1 MEKKVFVVSLG
12 CPKNLVDTEVMLGLL
27 GQLGY
32 RTCAEP
38 EEAELILVNTCG
50 FIQSAAAEAVDEIL
64 RLAAVKAANPELK
77 LVVTGCL
84 VQRYGQELIRE
95 LPEVDLFVGTENLLE
110 LPAQVS
116 ALFQGSSPSS
126 RTALGGGPRFLMHS
140 GLPRQVSTPPHRAY
154 LKITEGCS
162 NRCSYCVIPAIRGPL
177 RSRPLDD
184 VLAEAARL
192 DRAGVKE
199 LTLIGQDLTAYGL
212 DLADKDAGLPELLV
226 RLLAETS
233 IPWLRL
239 LYLYPHR
246 LDDRL
251 LRLLADNGRLTPY
264 LDIPLQHVSPKVLRA
279 MNRPAQ
285 TGGIEELFARIRG
298 LLPQA
303 AIRST
308 FIVGFPGEDEED
320 VRRLENF
327 LRRERLDHVGV
338 FAYSNEEGSAAAKLP
353 GRLGEREKNRRRD
366 RLLRLQAGISLAKNQ
381 ALIGRVV
388 PVLVEGVSA
397 ETELLLEGRMPTQ
410 APEIDGCVYIT
421 DGNCA
426 PGDLVRVRITEAHTY
441 DLVGEIVG

>member
-27 GQLGY
+27 GQMGY

-50 FIQSAAAEAVDEIL
+50 FIQSAAAEAVDEVL
-64 RLAAVKAANPELK
+64 RLAALKEQRPGLK
-77 LVVTGCL
+77 LVVAGCL
-84 VQRYGQELIRE
+84 VQRYGQDLIRE

-110 LPAQVS
+110 LPARV
-116 ALFQGSSPSS
+116 AVLFQGSSPSS
-126 RTALGGGPRFLMHS
+126 QTALGGPRFLMHS

-212 DLADKDAGLPELLV
+212 DLAARDAGLPELLA

-285 TGGIEELFARIRG
+285 AGGIEELFARIRE

-320 VRRLENF
+320 VRQLEDF

-338 FAYSNEEGSAAAKLP
+338 FAYSSEEGSAAAKLP

-366 RLLRLQAGISLAKNQ
+366 RLLRLQAEISLAKNQ
-381 ALIGRVV
+381 SLIGRVV

-397 ETELLLEGRMPTQ
+397 ETELLLEGRMPSQ

-426 PGDLVRVRITEAHTY
+426 TGDMVKVRITEAHTY
-441 DLVGEIVG
+441 DLAGEIVG

>member
-27 GQLGY
+27 GQMGY
-32 RTCAEP
+32 QTCAEP

-50 FIQSAAAEAVDEIL
+50 FIQSAAAEAVDEVL
-64 RLAAVKAANPELK
+64 RLAALKEQRPGLK
-77 LVVTGCL
+77 LVVAGCL
-84 VQRYGQELIRE
+84 VQRYGQDLIRE

-110 LPAQVS
+110 LPARV
-116 ALFQGSSPSS
+116 AVLFQGSSPSS
-126 RTALGGGPRFLMHS
+126 QTALGGPRFLMHS

-184 VLAEAARL
+184 VLAEATRL
-192 DRAGVKE
+192 DQAGVKE

-212 DLADKDAGLPELLV
+212 DLAERYAGLPELLV

-285 TGGIEELFARIRG
+285 AGGIEELFARIRE

-320 VRRLENF
+320 VRQLEDF

-338 FAYSNEEGSAAAKLP
+338 FAYSSEEGSAAAKLP

-366 RLLRLQAGISLAKNQ
+366 RLLRLQAEISLAKNQ

-397 ETELLLEGRMPTQ
+397 ETELLLEGRMPSQ

-426 PGDLVRVRITEAHTY
+426 TGDMVKVRITEAHTY
-441 DLVGEIVG
+441 DLAGEIVG

>member
-27 GQLGY
+27 GQMGY
-32 RTCAEP
+32 RTCAGP

-50 FIQSAAAEAVDEIL
+50 FIQSAAAEAVDEVL
-64 RLAAVKAANPELK
+64 RLAALKEQRPGLK
-77 LVVTGCL
+77 LVVAGCL
-84 VQRYGQELIRE
+84 VQRYGQDLIRE

-110 LPAQVS
+110 LPARV
-116 ALFQGSSPSS
+116 AVLFQGSSPSS
-126 RTALGGGPRFLMHS
+126 QTALGGPRFLMHS

-184 VLAEAARL
+184 VLAEATRL
-192 DRAGVKE
+192 DQAGVKE

-212 DLADKDAGLPELLV
+212 DLAERYAGLPELLV

-251 LRLLADNGRLTPY
+251 LRLLADNERLTPY

-285 TGGIEELFARIRG
+285 AGGIEELFARIRE

-320 VRRLENF
+320 VRQLEDF

-338 FAYSNEEGSAAAKLP
+338 FAYSSEEGSAAAKLP

-366 RLLRLQAGISLAKNQ
+366 RLLRLQAEISLAKNQ
-381 ALIGRVV
+381 SLIGRVV

-397 ETELLLEGRMPTQ
+397 ETELLLEGRMPSQ

-426 PGDLVRVRITEAHTY
+426 TGDMVKVRITEAHTY
-441 DLVGEIVG
+441 DLAGEIVG

>member
-27 GQLGY
+27 GQMGY
-32 RTCAEP
+32 QTCAEP

-50 FIQSAAAEAVDEIL
+50 FIQSAAAEAVDEVL
-64 RLAAVKAANPELK
+64 RLAALKEQRPGLK
-77 LVVTGCL
+77 LVVAGCL
-84 VQRYGQELIRE
+84 VQRYGQDLIRE

-110 LPAQVS
+110 LPARV
-116 ALFQGSSPSS
+116 AVLFQGSSPSS
-126 RTALGGGPRFLMHS
+126 QTALGGPRFLMHS

-212 DLADKDAGLPELLV
+212 DLAARDAGLPELLA

-285 TGGIEELFARIRG
+285 AGGIEELFARIRE

-320 VRRLENF
+320 VRQLEDF

-338 FAYSNEEGSAAAKLP
+338 FAYSSEEGSAAAKLP

-366 RLLRLQAGISLAKNQ
+366 RLLRLQAEISLAKNQ

-397 ETELLLEGRMPTQ
+397 ETELLLEGRMPSQ

-426 PGDLVRVRITEAHTY
+426 TGDMVKVRITEAHTY
-441 DLVGEIVG
+441 DLAGEIVG

>member
-27 GQLGY
+27 GQMGY

-50 FIQSAAAEAVDEIL
+50 FIQSAAAEAVDEVL
-64 RLAAVKAANPELK
+64 RLAALKEQRPGLK
-77 LVVTGCL
+77 LVVAGCL
-84 VQRYGQELIRE
+84 VQRYGQDLIRE

-110 LPAQVS
+110 LPARV
-116 ALFQGSSPSS
+116 AVLFQGSSPSS
-126 RTALGGGPRFLMHS
+126 QTALGGPRFLMHS

-184 VLAEAARL
+184 VLAEATRL
-192 DRAGVKE
+192 DQAGVKE

-212 DLADKDAGLPELLV
+212 DLAERYAGLPELLV

-251 LRLLADNGRLTPY
+251 LRLLADNERLTPY

-285 TGGIEELFARIRG
+285 AGGIEELFARIRE

-320 VRRLENF
+320 VRQLEDF

-338 FAYSNEEGSAAAKLP
+338 FAYSSEEGSAAAKLP

-366 RLLRLQAGISLAKNQ
+366 RLLRLQAEISLAKNQ

-397 ETELLLEGRMPTQ
+397 ETELLLEGRMPSQ

-426 PGDLVRVRITEAHTY
+426 TGDMVKVRITEAHTY
-441 DLVGEIVG
+441 DLAGEIVG